1 MYRIACFGT
10 FLAFL
15 LVASRG
21 AAQTLPAVHLIG
33 TGGTISGGAG
43 GPLNAADLRAALPEL
58 DSVAS
63 VTTEDFVR
71 IGSSRMHP
79 ELQFQLA
86 ERIAAVFAERSGLAG
101 IVVTHGTDSLEETAF
116 LLDLVLPAG
125 RPVVFAAAQR
135 PPRHP
140 DSDGPRNLLDAI
152 RVAGS
157 GRARNLGVL
166 VVLNGQIHAAREV
179 KKTHSIALHAFASPD
194 TGPVGMVD
202 DGEVLLYST
211 PRRRLHLP
219 AAQVEPNVE
228 LIRLAAGGGATAIRA
243 AAEAGAKGV
252 VVEVFGRG
260 NTPPAVAE
268 AVDAAIQFGTL
279 VAFATRTGG
288 GRVVLSD
295 AQRERGIL
303 SAADLD
309 GLKARILLAVALGGA
324 GPPRRSARPFTPWR
338 AEVPDRSAED
348 EADRRSLRPG
358 EHHRLGGLQ
367 SDHGVFA
374 EAVAHRN
381 QRGLAAIEEGSP
393 DGSSRT
399 DIDETMEFRGLGPGR
414 LQLGPGLQR

>member
-1 MYRIACFGT
+1 MNRFVRAGT
-10 FLAFL
+10 ASLILVLASQ
-15 LVASRG
+15 ASG
-21 AAQTLPAVHLIG
+21 QPPPAVHLIG

-43 GPLNAADLRAALPEL
+43 GPLNAGDLRAALPGL

-79 ELQFQLA
+79 DLQFQLA
-86 ERIAAVFAERSGLAG
+86 ERIAAVFAERPELAG

-116 LLDLVLPAG
+116 LLDLVLPSG

-135 PPRHP
+135 PPRYE

-157 GRARNLGVL
+157 RRSRDLGVL

-202 DGEVLLYST
+202 EGEILLFST
-211 PRRRLHLP
+211 PRRRHHL
-219 AAQVEPNVE
+219 ATTRVEPRVE
-228 LIRLAAGGGATAIRA
+228 LVRLSAGGGAAA
-243 AAEAGAKGV
+243 LQGAAEAGARGI

-260 NTPPAVAE
+260 NAPPPVAE
-268 AVDAAIQFGTL
+268 AVDAAMQAGAL
-279 VAFATRTGG
+279 VVFVTRTGA

-303 SAADLD
+303 SGGDLD
-309 GLKARILLAVALGGA
+309 GLKARILLTVALGAGRTADEIGA
-324 GPPRRSARPFTPWR
+324 AFRLLSG
-338 AEVPDRSAED
+338 AE
-348 EADRRSLRPG
+348 
-358 EHHRLGGLQ
+358 
-367 SDHGVFA
+367 
-374 EAVAHRN
+374 
-381 QRGLAAIEEGSP
+381 
-393 DGSSRT
+393 
-399 DIDETMEFRGLGPGR
+399 
-414 LQLGPGLQR
+414 

>member
-1 MYRIACFGT
+1 MYRFAPIGPL
-10 FLAFL
+10 LAFL
-15 LVASRG
+15 LVASHT
-21 AAQTLPAVHLIG
+21 AAQTLPEVHLIG

-43 GPLNAADLRAALPEL
+43 GPLNAADLRAALPGL

-86 ERIAAVFAERSGLAG
+86 ERIAAVFAERPGLAG

-135 PPRHP
+135 PPRYQ
-140 DSDGPRNLLDAI
+140 DSDGPRNLFDAI

-157 GRARNLGVL
+157 GRTRGLGVL

-179 KKTHSIALHAFASPD
+179 RKTHSIALHAFASPD

-202 DGEVLLYST
+202 DGEVLLFSS
-211 PRRRLHLP
+211 PRRRIHLP
-219 AAQVEPNVE
+219 APRVEPNVE
-228 LIRLAAGGGATAIRA
+228 LVRLTAGGGAVAIRS
-243 AAEAGAKGV
+243 AAEAGARGI

-260 NTPPAVAE
+260 NAPPPVAE
-268 AVDAAIQFGTL
+268 AVEAAIELGA
-279 VAFATRTGG
+279 VVVFATRTGG

-303 SAADLD
+303 SGEDLD
-309 GLKARILLAVALGGA
+309 GLKARVLLSVALGA
-324 GPPRRSARPFTPWR
+324 GRTAAQISAAFRTL
-338 AEVPDRSAED
+338 A
-348 EADRRSLRPG
+348 
-358 EHHRLGGLQ
+358 GG
-367 SDHGVFA
+367 
-374 EAVAHRN
+374 
-381 QRGLAAIEEGSP
+381 GS
-393 DGSSRT
+393 
-399 DIDETMEFRGLGPGR
+399 
-414 LQLGPGLQR
+414 

>member
-1 MYRIACFGT
+1 MYRFARFGT
-10 FLAFL
+10 LGAFL
-15 LVASRG
+15 LIASQG
-21 AAQTLPAVHLIG
+21 AAQTLPEVHLLG

-86 ERIAAVFAERSGLAG
+86 ERIAAVFAERPGLAG

-116 LLDLVLPAG
+116 LLDLVLAAG

-135 PPRHP
+135 PPRYL

-157 GRARNLGVL
+157 GRARGLGVL

-202 DGEVLLYST
+202 EGTVLLYST
-211 PRRRLHLP
+211 PRRRIQLP
-219 AAQVEPNVE
+219 ATRVEPEVE
-228 LIRLAAGGGATAIRA
+228 LVRLTAGGGAA
-243 AAEAGAKGV
+243 AVRGAAVAGARGI

-260 NTPPAVAE
+260 NAPPPVAE
-268 AVDAAIQFGTL
+268 AVDAAIQLGVT
-279 VAFATRTGG
+279 VVYATRTGG
-288 GRVVLSD
+288 GRIVLSD

-303 SAADLD
+303 SGEDLD
-309 GLKARILLAVALGGA
+309 GLKARILLAVTLGA
-324 GPPRRSARPFTPWR
+324 GRTPEEISAAFRT
-338 AEVPDRSAED
+338 
-348 EADRRSLRPG
+348 
-358 EHHRLGGLQ
+358 
-367 SDHGVFA
+367 
-374 EAVAHRN
+374 
-381 QRGLAAIEEGSP
+381 LAGAGS
-393 DGSSRT
+393 
-399 DIDETMEFRGLGPGR
+399 
-414 LQLGPGLQR
+414 